1 MADLLPM
8 ILSVGLFF
16 LTLIIIIT
24 LRKSDRNEH
33 RLEHVKRYVGGHLEM
48 LKNKDNELLA
58 HISEYESRFIEAQN
72 QAATTIAE
80 IEKKREVLF
89 SHVKELVELESTV
102 VHYHKVLTNLS
113 TLTADAEQRISYVQ
127 EKVDRLKEVE
137 QLIESYREAVSESEE
152 NLDRIEGIV
161 HQRISLFEQRVDSY
175 AAGLLG
181 DTEEQLE
188 AQRQEFVGTMDPL
201 LSQVRSLIIPLF
213 DQITSHVDS
222 LTDRQREFSQ
232 SVTASLDEASRRIT
246 EMKEQEHHILEEVGE
261 LSKRKSSLAQDLEHL
276 QEELSEKGRELEET
290 AERVNSERQELATVE
305 SDVSR
310 SREELNTISSEVS
323 RTRRDLEIL
332 SQEMFEG
339 NQSLKTIDDR
349 LEQMNEQ
356 NLLAERKK
364 ARIEEDLETSRESLD
379 DLTRS
384 IEASSQVNQQ
394 LLDEKARIEQ
404 DIEEALRIQ
413 KEMREHEELRSM
425 RERELIDYPDFEE
438 DGVNG
443 EEVERPSEQQD
454 DPDAEVFEEEASEDT
469 DTPLL
474 FEDEHES
481 SSDRINSSPEPR
493 KQRSSHVETEEGED
507 EEVVVTFD
515 DDEQSV

>member
-24 LRKSDRNEH
+24 LRNSDRNEH
-33 RLEHVKRYVGGHLEM
+33 RLEHVKRYVGGHLDM

-72 QAATTIAE
+72 QAVATIAE
-80 IEKKREVLF
+80 IEKKREMLF
-89 SHVKELVELESTV
+89 AHVNELIELESTV
-102 VHYHKVLTNLS
+102 VHYHEVLTNLS
-113 TLTADAEQRISYVQ
+113 TLTLNAEQRISYVQ
-127 EKVDRLKEVE
+127 EKVDHLKEVE

-152 NLDRIEGIV
+152 NLDRIEGDV
-161 HQRISLFEQRVDSY
+161 HQRVSLFEQRVDSY

-188 AQRQEFVGTMDPL
+188 AQRQEFVRTMDPL
-201 LSQVRSLIIPLF
+201 LSRVRSLIIPLF

-222 LTDRQREFSQ
+222 LTDRQRGFAQ
-232 SVTASLDEASRRIT
+232 SVMISLDEASRRIT
-246 EMKEQEHHILEEVGE
+246 EMKEEEHHILEEVDE

-276 QEELSEKGRELEET
+276 QGELYDKGRELEET
-290 AERVNSERQELATVE
+290 SKRVDSEREELAAVE
-305 SDVSR
+305 SDVIK
-310 SREELNTISSEVS
+310 SREELNTISSQVS
-323 RTRRDLEIL
+323 RTRDDLEII
-332 SQEMFEG
+332 SQEMLEG
-339 NQSLKTIDDR
+339 NNSLKTIDDR

-356 NLLAERKK
+356 NLLAEREK

-404 DIEEALRIQ
+404 DIEEALQLQ
-413 KEMREHEELRSM
+413 KEIREREEMLSM
-425 RERELIDYPDFEE
+425 RERERIDYPDFEE
-438 DGVNG
+438 DAMSV
-443 EEVERPSEQQD
+443 EEEERPSEQQAD
-454 DPDAEVFEEEASEDT
+454 LDPEVFERPAEDT
-469 DTPLL
+469 STPLL
-474 FEDEHES
+474 FKDEQKP
-481 SSDRINSSPEPR
+481 SSDSANSLSKPR
-493 KQRSSHVETEEGED
+493 KHRNSYVETEEGED

-515 DDEQSV
+515 DEDERV

>member
-1 MADLLPM
+1 M
-8 ILSVGLFF
+8 
-16 LTLIIIIT
+16 
-24 LRKSDRNEH
+24 
-33 RLEHVKRYVGGHLEM
+33 
-48 LKNKDNELLA
+48 
-58 HISEYESRFIEAQN
+58 
-72 QAATTIAE
+72 
-80 IEKKREVLF
+80 LF

-152 NLDRIEGIV
+152 NLDRIEGSV

-276 QEELSEKGRELEET
+276 QEELSEK
-290 AERVNSERQELATVE
+290 A
-305 SDVSR
+305 VSSKR
-310 SREELNTISSEVS
+310 LLNV
-323 RTRRDLEIL
+323 
-332 SQEMFEG
+332 
-339 NQSLKTIDDR
+339 
-349 LEQMNEQ
+349 
-356 NLLAERKK
+356 
-364 ARIEEDLETSRESLD
+364 
-379 DLTRS
+379 
-384 IEASSQVNQQ
+384 
-394 LLDEKARIEQ
+394 
-404 DIEEALRIQ
+404 
-413 KEMREHEELRSM
+413 
-425 RERELIDYPDFEE
+425 
-438 DGVNG
+438 
-443 EEVERPSEQQD
+443 
-454 DPDAEVFEEEASEDT
+454 
-469 DTPLL
+469 
-474 FEDEHES
+474 
-481 SSDRINSSPEPR
+481 
-493 KQRSSHVETEEGED
+493 
-507 EEVVVTFD
+507 
-515 DDEQSV
+515 